1 MLVFIELWYRTP
13 SKQRHMKRIESWYPL
28 TSMDIL
34 LAHRWGFE
42 VDQPFLWAGGCVAA
56 GPPGCFFGGSAG
68 TVDGMGMGDGDGDGW
83 RRWDY
88 LEFFDIFRRSWPSPV
103 NMSGIMMYYAWGS
116 NSYLFLSFKLGNP
129 QNPSAFILSSGWGEL
144 RSCGYPFPIN
154 NGEARIY

>member
-1 MLVFIELWYRTP
+1 
-13 SKQRHMKRIESWYPL
+13 
-28 TSMDIL
+28 
-34 LAHRWGFE
+34 
-42 VDQPFLWAGGCVAA
+42 
-56 GPPGCFFGGSAG
+56 
-68 TVDGMGMGDGDGDGW
+68 MGDGDGDGW

-88 LEFFDIFRRSWPSPV
+88 LEFFDIFRRSWSSPV

-129 QNPSAFILSSGWGEL
+129 QNPSAFILSSGWREL